1 MGFLR
6 TLLFAGLLLPLSA
19 FTATPETRP
28 NIVFILADDL
38 GTDWLGC
45 YGSSHPTP
53 NVDRLAAN
61 GVRFETAWTSPICTP
76 TRVMML
82 TGQYPGRTGWTE
94 HYDVPRWGA
103 SPRNFRRGRS
113 TCAELVTLPPSP
125 ASGRSTISARSPISL
140 PATASNDTACG
151 PA

>member
-1 MGFLR
+1 MIPALR
-6 TLLFAGLLLPLSA
+6 WVLIPTALLVTGRCDA
-19 FTATPETRP
+19 ATPALVTRP

-53 NVDRLAAN
+53 SVDRLAAS
-61 GVRFETAWTSPICTP
+61 GVHFETAWTSPICTP

-94 HYDVPRWGA
+94 HYDVPRWGGA
-103 SPRNFRRGRS
+103 GLIPEKFS
-113 TCAELVTLPPSP
+113 TWP
-125 ASGRSTISARSPISL
+125 
-140 PATASNDTACG
+140 
-151 PA
+151 